1 MFKFKKWKKN
11 GNFKELVLDHKERS
25 QNMFNG
31 LENLTSVILNLFF
44 KSLFFYRFIKFYVFV
59 QGRRVPNEGD

>member
-1 MFKFKKWKKN
+1 MEKN
-11 GNFKELVLDHKERS
+11 ENFKELVSEHQERI
-25 QNMFNG
+25 QNMIDG
-31 LENLTSVILNLFF
+31 LENLTSVILNLIF